1 MRDRWWRVSPPGG
14 REGERERESLIEMA
28 SNLIERERE
37 SKVLGLV
44 ADDGASS
51 LREVG
56 VPLVAKWVY
65 SCSK

>member
-1 MRDRWWRVSPPGG
+1 MVEGLSARREGG
-14 REGERERESLIEMA
+14 RERERESLIEMA